1 MEMEKESFDVY
12 CVNNGKTIRVNGG
25 ESLLEIYRL
34 AGLEMA
40 NRPVCAYVNNKT
52 EELRYRVFGPKDIEF
67 LDTSNPSGMR
77 TYVRS
82 LCFVMYKAINDI
94 FPGARLRIEH
104 SLSHGYYCLLDNEN
118 ALKPESI
125 EKIKHR
131 MAQIIADDIL
141 FKKVECH
148 TGEAIEVFRKQGMFD
163 KIELLQSTHQLYTQ
177 YHTLDGLADF
187 YYSWLTPS
195 TGYLQG
201 FDLVKYN
208 GGLLLVPPMPGEPE
222 KPASIEPQEKM
233 LHAFKEYLTFNKII
247 GLSNIGD
254 LNQVVEARQATDLI
268 KVAEALH
275 EKKIGK
281 IADDI
286 AKRYHEQGT
295 RIVLISGPSSSGK
308 TTFSKRL
315 SIQLMTNLLKPVAIS
330 LDNYFVNREDTPRD
344 ESGDYDYESLY
355 ALDLDLFN
363 EDLNRL
369 LQGETIQIPT
379 YNFESGRREYRGN
392 TLKLDEGA
400 ILILEGIHGLN
411 PDLTPQIKP
420 HLKYSIY
427 VSALTTISIDD
438 HNWIPTADN
447 RLLRRII
454 RDFKYRGAS
463 AQSTIARWGSV
474 RRGEEKWIFP
484 YQENAD
490 AMFNSSLLFELA
502 VMKDYA
508 QPILSAVPHNC
519 REYAEAHRLLRFL
532 GYFQSINQR
541 EIPPTSLLREFL
553 GGSSF
558 KY

>member
-1 MEMEKESFDVY
+1 ME
-12 CVNNGKTIRVNGG
+12 T
-25 ESLLEIYRL
+25 
-34 AGLEMA
+34 
-40 NRPVCAYVNNKT
+40 
-52 EELRYRVFGPKDIEF
+52 
-67 LDTSNPSGMR
+67 
-77 TYVRS
+77 
-82 LCFVMYKAINDI
+82 
-94 FPGARLRIEH
+94 
-104 SLSHGYYCLLDNEN
+104 
-118 ALKPESI
+118 
-125 EKIKHR
+125 
-131 MAQIIADDIL
+131 
-141 FKKVECH
+141 
-148 TGEAIEVFRKQGMFD
+148 
-163 KIELLQSTHQLYTQ
+163 
-177 YHTLDGLADF
+177 
-187 YYSWLTPS
+187 
-195 TGYLQG
+195 
-201 FDLVKYN
+201 
-208 GGLLLVPPMPGEPE
+208 
-222 KPASIEPQEKM
+222 
-233 LHAFKEYLTFNKII
+233 
-247 GLSNIGD
+247 
-254 LNQVVEARQATDLI
+254 RQATDLI

-286 AKRYHEQGT
+286 TRRYHENGT

-315 SIQLMTNLLKPVAIS
+315 T
-330 LDNYFVNREDTPRD
+330 DTPLD
-344 ESGDYDYESLY
+344 ETGDYDYESLY

-363 EDLNRL
+363 KDLNRL
-369 LQGETIQIPT
+369 LQGETIEMPT
-379 YNFESGRREYRGN
+379 YNFETGEREYRGN
-392 TLKLDEGA
+392 TLKLEQGSV
-400 ILILEGIHGLN
+400 LILEGIHGLN
-411 PDLTPQIKP
+411 PDLTPQIET
-420 HLKYSIY
+420 HLKYRIY

-454 RDFKYRGAS
+454 RDHKYRGAS

-508 QPILSAVPHNC
+508 QPILSAVPHDC
-519 REYAEAHRLLRFL
+519 PEYAEAHRLLRFL

>member
-1 MEMEKESFDVY
+1 MEKESFDVY
-12 CVNNGKTIRVNGG
+12 CVNNRKTIRVNGG

-34 AGLEMA
+34 ANLQLT

-52 EELRYRVFGPKDIEF
+52 EELKYRVFGPKDIEF

-94 FPGARLRIEH
+94 FPGTRLRIEH
-104 SLSHGYYCLLDNEN
+104 SLSHGYYCLLDNQN
-118 ALKPESI
+118 AIEPHSI
-125 EKIKHR
+125 EKIKRR
-131 MAQIIADDIL
+131 MAQIIAEDIP
-141 FKKVECH
+141 FKKIECH
-148 TGEAIEVFRKQGMFD
+148 TDEAVEVFRKQGMFD

-177 YHTLDGLADF
+177 YHTLDGLADS

-195 TGYLQG
+195 TGYLQA

-208 GGLLLVPPMPGEPE
+208 GGLLLVPPIPGNPE
-222 KPASIEPQEKM
+222 KPSPIEPQEKM

-254 LNQVVEARQATDLI
+254 LNKVVETRQATDLI

-275 EKKIGK
+275 EKKISK

-286 AKRYHEQGT
+286 ATRYHEKGT

-315 SIQLMTNLLKPVAIS
+315 SIQLMTNLIKPVAIS
-330 LDNYFVNREDTPRD
+330 LDNYFVNREETPRD

-363 EDLNRL
+363 KDLNRL
-369 LQGETIQIPT
+369 LQGETIQMPT
-379 YNFESGRREYRGN
+379 YNFELGRREYRGN

-400 ILILEGIHGLN
+400 VLILEGIHGLN
-411 PDLTPQIKP
+411 PDLTPQIEP
-420 HLKYSIY
+420 HLKYRIY

-519 REYAEAHRLLRFL
+519 HEYAEAHRLLRFL